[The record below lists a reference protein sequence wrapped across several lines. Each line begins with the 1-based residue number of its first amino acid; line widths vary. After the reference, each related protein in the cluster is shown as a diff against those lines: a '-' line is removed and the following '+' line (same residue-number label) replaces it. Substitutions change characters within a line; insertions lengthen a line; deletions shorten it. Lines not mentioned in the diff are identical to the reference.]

1 MPSWSTF
8 PSVAKTDARFLLIE
22 TVLYAQPVSMDSN
35 FSLRILLIAEERA
48 RLLFLRKW

>member
-22 TVLYAQPVSMDSN
+22 TVLQQPVSMDSN